1 MPSDRVGGRAHH
13 PASGRARRVLV
24 VDDDDTARRFLIRAI
39 GRGGLEV
46 TAASSGRD
54 ALAQIE
60 AGCPDLVLLDSQMP
74 EMSGEE
80 VLRSLRSD
88 PRTATLPVI
97 VVTGR
102 GGVHD
107 RVAGLDAG
115 ADDLVSKPVH
125 PDELLA
131 RVRVQLRRQSPGTDE
146 IEDHPH

>member
-1 MPSDRVGGRAHH
+1 VNAAGADRSSAKARH
-13 PASGRARRVLV
+13 PASGSTGSVLV

-39 GRGGLEV
+39 RRGGLDVAE
-46 TAASSGRD
+46 ASSGPD

-60 AGCPDLVLLDSQMP
+60 AHKPDLVLLDSQMP
-74 EMSGEE
+74 EMSGED
-80 VLRSLRSD
+80 VLRTLRND

-107 RVAGLDAG
+107 LVAGLDAG
-115 ADDLVSKPVH
+115 ADDLVAKPVH

-131 RVRVQLRRQSPGTDE
+131 RVRVQLRRGAGMQDRSD
-146 IEDHPH
+146 